1 MEYSYI
7 GLNDLPDEILM
18 IIFQKLNNIDVLYS
32 FHGINQRLNRIICDS
47 IFTNRLTFINSLS
60 KTFIDLLDSN
70 TIRHK
75 FCSQI
80 LPSIHNNI
88 QCLDLE
94 SSSMKHVLYAANYPN
109 LNSLGLY
116 NVNEESVLSLS
127 TDENLCEIF
136 KNQITTLFIT
146 VYNNYDNYDDDDM
159 LVSLIKICNNI
170 FTVFTRLI
178 TFVLF
183 DSCIKSV
190 RFAFDY
196 PLYPNF
202 RSSTLLKLIIS
213 VRSFDDCLHLLDGR
227 FDQLHTLYVDLA
239 YICRPYEIENQG
251 DLATLKCF
259 SLSCNDVTDD
269 YDKTILPLFYRMS
282 NLEELDL
289 CLKVHVENTHI
300 DGNYLKTS
308 IINQLPRLNQFGFY
322 ILSSMFNKNQANFMS
337 REDMQR
343 TFINFPN
350 NNITYYGDYFPKR
363 KRCQCHIYTYPYK
376 MKYYSNITNNFPGG
390 LFESVRVV
398 SLFDEHPFEHEF
410 LRRIVHSFPFMEVLS
425 LTNHQSQNHKQPSE
439 SNNDNRNLSVIQYY
453 SLYELHLIDV
463 HDDYLEE
470 FLLDTQ
476 TYLQN
481 NLILYLNYESLK
493 RVTHNFTR
501 DATRFNCTRIKKLNL
516 CNEKNR
522 SISVQEYF
530 SHAEICYPLVI

>member
-1 MEYSYI
+1 
-7 GLNDLPDEILM
+7 
-18 IIFQKLNNIDVLYS
+18 

-60 KTFIDLLDSN
+60 KNFIDLLDSN

-80 LPSIHNNI
+80 LPSIHNKI

-116 NVNEESVLSLS
+116 NVDEESVRSLS
-127 TDENLCEIF
+127 TDENRCENI

-146 VYNNYDNYDDDDM
+146 IHNNYDNYVNM
-159 LVSLIKICNNI
+159 LLSVTKICNNI

-183 DSCIKSV
+183 ESYINSV
-190 RFAFDY
+190 RLTFDH
-196 PLYPNF
+196 PLYSNF

-213 VRSFDDCLHLLDGR
+213 VHSFDACLYLLDGR

-239 YICRPYEIENQG
+239 YIYPPDEIENQG
-251 DLATLKCF
+251 DLPALKRF
-259 SLSCNDVTDD
+259 SLSCNAMVHD
-269 YDKTILPLFYRMS
+269 YDKTISPLLHRMS

-289 CLKVHVENTHI
+289 CFKVYVRNTHI
-300 DGNYLKTS
+300 DGNYLKTN

-322 ILSSMFNKNQANFMS
+322 ILSVLLTINEMDFIS

-343 TFINFPN
+343 TFIDFPN
-350 NNITYYGDYFPKR
+350 NNIIYYGDFFPDAK
-363 KRCQCHIYTYPYK
+363 QSECHIYTYPYK
-376 MKYYSNITNNFPGG
+376 MKYYNNITNNFPGG

-410 LRRIVHSFPFMEVLS
+410 LRRIVQSFPFMEVLS
-425 LTNHQSQNHKQPSE
+425 LTNRKSQNHKQSSE
-439 SNNDNRNLSVIQYY
+439 SDNDNRNLSVIPYY
-453 SLYELHLIDV
+453 SLYELRLINV

-501 DATRFNCTRIKKLNL
+501 DAT
-516 CNEKNR
+516 
-522 SISVQEYF
+522 
-530 SHAEICYPLVI
+530 